1 MIFEELTVRI
11 RLGVAWIAAAV
22 LTVISCPT
30 FGDITTLPASAIESD
45 PFPQGLW
52 TLETFGTYGNQPWMR
67 EQLYSGTV
75 GISYYFWP
83 NWCFGFESNG
93 LYGLQPMRDVTS
105 FGGNFL
111 LRTHLIVEP
120 GWSLFADFAPGL
132 LESSDRIPAGGTDFN
147 FTIETGVGFTAHLW
161 DRTDLL
167 TGFRY
172 LHLSNAR
179 QEGADRN
186 PSLNAFEGYV
196 GVLFK
201 L

>member
-1 MIFEELTVRI
+1 LATI
-11 RLGVAWIAAAV
+11 
-22 LTVISCPT
+22 CPLALA
-30 FGDITTLPASAIESD
+30 DNTTAPASQPN

-52 TLETFGTYGNQPWMR
+52 TLETFASYGNQPWMR
-67 EQLYSGTV
+67 EQLYSGTL
-75 GISYYFWP
+75 GLSYYFWP
-83 NWCFGFESNG
+83 NWCVGLEGKG
-93 LYGLQPMRDVTS
+93 LYGFQPENNVAS
-105 FGGNFL
+105 YGGNFL

-120 GWSLFADFAPGL
+120 NWSFFADFSPGL
-132 LESSDRIPAGGTDFN
+132 LESSHRIPPGGTDFN
-147 FTIETGVGFTAHLW
+147 FTIETGFGITAHLW
-161 DRTDLL
+161 DRTELL

-196 GVLFK
+196 GLLFK